1 MYNISIYG
9 ALCNKRPRWAVLLTW
24 ALLKNYSET
33 CLIRSALGEEFWID
47 KYSETNNTYV
57 GFDRF
62 KWSDKT
68 DRVNVM
74 SCFVFFFQL
83 NSSTRNSISIIVS
96 TWRGLCPS
104 IWTNLNPFHF
114 WFQGSCSGS
123 GSTSLHQKFG
133 RREKVF
139 LSINISLPLHN
150 LIKFEFPSP
159 KVALQKFPVVENVKS
174 LQMDGRTD
182 KLNRESSDHWL
193 RWA

>member
-1 MYNISIYG
+1 MGETTVTIMFFASTRIRSIWLFIIIRRFNISIYG
-9 ALCNKRPRWAVLLTW
+9 ALCNKRPRWAILLTW

-33 CLIRSALGEEFWID
+33 CLIRSALGEEFCVRID

-83 NSSTRNSISIIVS
+83 YSSTKNSFSIIVS
-96 TWRGLCPS
+96 PWRGLCPS

-114 WFQGSCSGS
+114 WFQSSCSGS
-123 GSTSLHQKFG
+123 GSKSL
-133 RREKVF
+133 
-139 LSINISLPLHN
+139 
-150 LIKFEFPSP
+150 
-159 KVALQKFPVVENVKS
+159 VVEKRYFY
-174 LQMDGRTD
+174 Q
-182 KLNRESSDHWL
+182 
-193 RWA
+193 